1 VGVAPHV
8 AGADP
13 LTTLAEA
20 EAACRAAKRHGRNR
34 VERFAPGGDTT
45 VVAEVGAAM
54 IAAAEA
60 DSVRHILEGNRLGL
74 HAQLI
79 APLPGNAAPTPHFE
93 LLLRV
98 QDEQG
103 EPVGPGRFLAD
114 AARLGLLSAVD
125 RWVVRETLAMLGPRE
140 QLLRGGA
147 VVLTVNLSGQS
158 LGEAGFAD
166 ELLAGIQGSS
176 VDPRALCFEFSEAA
190 VIEHLPAA
198 DALMRRLRDLGCHVA
213 LDDFGTGMA
222 SLASLRS
229 MPLTMLKIDGSFV
242 RELLKDPRAE
252 GLVTGMINLAKSAGL
267 ATVAECVET
276 DEIRLRLAS
285 LGVDYGQGFAIAR
298 PVPLADAIRDLP
310 TWASVARQR
319 HGGDIE
325 LGDEDDTVSAA
336 LQKELQRE
344 LLARGLDP
352 QALVDEEL
360 EAAMLRLMEDSA
372 ATLAPPSTEAGQDGM
387 LFPQQAAS

>member
-1 VGVAPHV
+1 M
-8 AGADP
+8 
-13 LTTLAEA
+13 AEA

-34 VERFAPGGDTT
+34 VERFEPGGDTT
-45 VVAEVGAAM
+45 VVAEVGTV
-54 IAAAEA
+54 IAEA
-60 DSVRHILEGNRLGL
+60 EANAVRHILEGDRLSL

-79 APLPGNAAPTPHFE
+79 SPLPGNIAPTPHFE

-114 AARLGLLSAVD
+114 ATRLGLMSSVD
-125 RWVVRETLAMLGPRE
+125 RWVLRETLSMLKPRE

-147 VVLTVNLSGQS
+147 VVLTVNLSAQS
-158 LGEAGFAD
+158 LGEPGFAT
-166 ELLAGIQGSS
+166 ELLAMVQSS
-176 VDPRALCFEFSEAA
+176 GVDPKALCFEFSEAA
-190 VIEHLPAA
+190 VIEHLPEA
-198 DALMRRLRDLGCHVA
+198 DALMRELRELGCHTA

-222 SLASLRS
+222 SLASLRT

-252 GLVTGMINLAKSAGL
+252 GLVTGMIHLARSAGL

-319 HGGDIE
+319 QGGDIE
-325 LGDEDDTVSAA
+325 LGDLDDTVSAA

-344 LLARGLDP
+344 LLARGVDT

-360 EAAMLRLMEDSA
+360 EAALQHLMAGGALGNPPAPA
-372 ATLAPPSTEAGQDGM
+372 AAADHGDDNGEHLPH
-387 LFPQQAAS
+387 QAAG